1 MWYIIGVNND
11 RFDNPLMKGL
21 FPMKMSSLPFLEWQ
35 IDFKPKEGDDSLCEA
50 LLIRNLKNENDL
62 EKVRVILSKRLPEM
76 VAVNDYDTK
85 IFHFRKPLDLSW
97 LRLLI
102 YTISIEPGLE

>member
-1 MWYIIGVNND
+1 
-11 RFDNPLMKGL
+11 
-21 FPMKMSSLPFLEWQ
+21 MKMSSLPFLEWQ